1 MVKGVLLDSVVLIDH
16 LNGIQAAADY
26 LASLRRSS
34 TPVWISAITRAEVLA
49 GTQSDYEFGLVSRLL
64 SEFEF
69 APLSSDVADSAA
81 ELRRTIRLRL
91 PDAFQLACAQN
102 LDLKL
107 ATRNTRD
114 FSENDP
120 RIEVPYTL

>member
-49 GTQSDYEFGLVSRLL
+49 GTQSHYEFGLISRLL
-64 SEFEF
+64 AEFEF
-69 APLSSDVADSAA
+69 APLSSEVADSAA

-114 FSENDP
+114 FSEKDP
-120 RIEVPYTL
+120 RIEIPYTL

>member
-26 LASLRRSS
+26 LASLRCSS

-114 FSENDP
+114 FSEKDP
-120 RIEVPYTL
+120 RIEIPYTL

>member
-69 APLSSDVADSAA
+69 APLSSNVADSAA

-114 FSENDP
+114 FSEKDP
-120 RIEVPYTL
+120 RIEIPYTL

>member
-114 FSENDP
+114 FSEKDP
-120 RIEVPYTL
+120 RIEIPYTL